1 MAKENRG
8 SYNNGNCNSL
18 KRIILISQRMNR
30 EREGERERVPDAVVP

>member
-18 KRIILISQRMNR
+18 KRTILISQHKNR
-30 EREGERERVPDAVVP
+30 EREGEREYQM